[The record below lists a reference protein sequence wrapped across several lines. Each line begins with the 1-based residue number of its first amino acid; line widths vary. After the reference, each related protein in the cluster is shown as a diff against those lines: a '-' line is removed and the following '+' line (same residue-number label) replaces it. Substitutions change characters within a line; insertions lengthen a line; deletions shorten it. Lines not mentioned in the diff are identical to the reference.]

1 MDHIEEGL
9 DNINNEM
16 KVNINLNVN
25 ININK
30 AMISITKMDNINN
43 EIKVAE
49 KALKK
54 MGRFCGLCTAPWR
67 R

>member
-16 KVNINLNVN
+16 KVNINFNN
-25 ININK
+25 
-30 AMISITKMDNINN
+30 AMISITMMNSINN
-43 EIKVAE
+43 DIKVAE

>member
-1 MDHIEEGL
+1 MCLTVVAQWQEPPGLDLPLLLEQLDHIEEGL

-16 KVNINLNVN
+16 
-25 ININK
+25 
-30 AMISITKMDNINN
+30 
-43 EIKVAE
+43 KVAE